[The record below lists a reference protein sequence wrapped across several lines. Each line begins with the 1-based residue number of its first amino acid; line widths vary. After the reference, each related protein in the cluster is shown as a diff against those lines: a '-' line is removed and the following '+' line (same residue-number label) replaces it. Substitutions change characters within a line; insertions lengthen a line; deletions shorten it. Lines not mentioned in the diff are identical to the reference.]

1 MDDASNLVEQRK
13 PLNYE
18 RKYLKPFRD
27 IGKYLNSNR
36 LPAPAVLLIF
46 YTVPFVLADMM
57 VKDIVSDFVVPSD
70 ENRCFTVQPTGNKEI
85 HFAVKLTMQIISCLV
100 ILVAGWL
107 VDTFIGRST
116 ALVSSIWGGWFGTLL
131 QTLSECFQYRSC
143 SIFEMIGKYG
153 LSSLALLFLMP
164 SFAVFYASALAYA
177 MDILSGCS
185 SGKHRSYIYWY
196 AWMFFLSRS
205 TYSITDY
212 LSGIGY
218 INSRLYFAFISF
230 TFFSLSLCSYFNV
243 NFEVTAL
250 NDSYTEV
257 SKIVKDLFSKC
268 NSSKLEVF
276 RNTNDFRNNKKFL
289 VRICFLLLALIPF
302 WISLD
307 SLSDQLLSQLSVQSN
322 EIVSPFL
329 VSYVG
334 DNTILWAIP
343 LLEFLLI
350 PIFPRLEYYLSRSL
364 MCIGISQVLLNIA
377 ILSMFVINITVTK
390 GVAQGDKDNLLLFI
404 PSLLHGIVDNVSFVC
419 TFELICYHSPHK
431 IKGLLIVVILCLRLC
446 SNGISSTL
454 VFIFGKWT
462 PTLSNDYFSC
472 TFLLLLV
479 TEVISVIS
487 LVVYVLSVCWYNV
500 KRRQTDE
507 LSSRT
512 CVEDHFEQLR
522 IREAE
527 ENMMANSQF

>member
-1 MDDASNLVEQRK
+1 MDDASNLVGQRK

-27 IGKYLNSNR
+27 IVKYLNSNR
-36 LPAPAVLLIF
+36 LPVPAVLLIF

-57 VKDIVSDFVVPSD
+57 VKDIVGDFVVSSV

-85 HFAVKLTMQIISCLV
+85 NFAVKLTVPITSCFAL
-100 ILVAGWL
+100 LVAGWL
-107 VDTFIGRST
+107 TDTYIGSRT
-116 ALVSSIWGGWFGTLL
+116 ALVLSLWSGWFGTLL
-131 QTLSECFQYRSC
+131 QTLSECFQYHSC
-143 SIFEMIGKYG
+143 SSFEVIGKYG
-153 LSSLALLFLMP
+153 LSSLALIFLIP
-164 SFAVFYASALAYA
+164 SFAVFYASALAFA

-196 AWMFFLSRS
+196 AWMFFLSRN

-218 INSRLYFAFISF
+218 INSRLCFAFTSF

-257 SKIVKDLFSKC
+257 SKIVKGLFSKC
-268 NSSKLEVF
+268 KSQNSSKLELG
-276 RNTNDFRNNKKFL
+276 NTHDFRNNKKFHL
-289 VRICFLLLALIPF
+289 RICFLLLALLPF

-307 SLSDQLLSQLSVQSN
+307 SLSDQLSSQLGGESN
-322 EIVSPFL
+322 GIVSPFL
-329 VSYVG
+329 VFYVG
-334 DNTILWAIP
+334 DSTILWAIP

-350 PIFPRLEYYLSRSL
+350 PIFPRLEYYLSKSL
-364 MCIGISQVLLNIA
+364 MCIGLSQLLLNIA
-377 ILSMFVINITVTK
+377 ILLMFVVDITATK
-390 GVAQGDKDNLLLFI
+390 GVAQDDKDNLLLLI
-404 PSLLHGIVDNVSFVC
+404 PSLLHGIADNVSFVC

-431 IKGLLIVVILCLRLC
+431 MKGLLIVVLWFLRLC

-462 PTLSNDYFSC
+462 LTLSNDDFSR
-472 TFLLLLV
+472 TSLLLLV
-479 TEVISVIS
+479 TEVVSLIS
-487 LVVYVLSVCWYNV
+487 LVVYILSVCWYNA
-500 KRRQTDE
+500 KRRQTDA
-507 LSSRT
+507 RT
-512 CVEDHFEQLR
+512 GVEDHFEQLR

-527 ENMMANSQF
+527 ENIMANSQF